1 MKKIWIFHS
10 IIFIFFLTLGYSI
23 FFSKEKEDIK
33 IIMLRDKNE
42 NLKSLIQE
50 YSKKNNINIIIEE
63 TDFFD
68 FVSGIEEKH
77 MKNEDI
83 ADIFLV
89 INDWIGDLAQKNII
103 EEVRE
108 RDIKNIIKEARES
121 VKYKNKYYAYPYKI
135 ETLFLFYNK
144 KYIKNIPNKIED
156 ILNLSN
162 ELKKNKEIEG
172 LIFPIDEFYYHFPW
186 YSYVGGEKED
196 LLKIDNNTKEKLKK
210 ELNLIKDNFIYTNV
224 FVANLM
230 FESEEAA
237 MMINGNWEIDNIDK
251 YNFETGYGIIKDER
265 FKQFAGT
272 KSFAIYKK
280 SQNKKEARKIL
291 KYLITYEAQKK
302 INETKSVIP
311 VNEKLIYN
319 SDKKIV
325 VNFKENINHI
335 EFMPN
340 EKELKEFWLK
350 SNLALNKI
358 FWENCEVEE
367 TIENIFGE

>member
-224 FVANLM
+224 FVVNLM